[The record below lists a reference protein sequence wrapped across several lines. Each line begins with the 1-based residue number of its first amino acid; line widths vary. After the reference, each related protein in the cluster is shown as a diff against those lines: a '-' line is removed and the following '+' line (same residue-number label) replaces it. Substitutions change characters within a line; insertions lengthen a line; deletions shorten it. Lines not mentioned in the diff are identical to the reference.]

1 MKTLI
6 AALLAV
12 LGLLFVDLAGAQT
25 PMTRQTPVRPTVTQ
39 GSAGRPAAMRGAMAA
54 HFPVG
59 HRPPSFVRPPF
70 FRHHHPFFFGG
81 YGSSLSVAGTSAAPS
96 YAYGYEYPG
105 YVQSA
110 AYDQLAQYRQP
121 QYWAYCRNPQG
132 YYPYVSECPAGWLPV
147 TPTSPPPP
155 LVPGQ
160 TSLDA
165 GQQPKAPP
173 SDGDSIE
180 EIRARIARSRAD

>member
-1 MKTLI
+1 MKTSI
-6 AALLAV
+6 AIFVTVLALLV
-12 LGLLFVDLAGAQT
+12 AGAAEAQT
-25 PMTRQTPVRPTVTQ
+25 QVQTMPHSGASR
-39 GSAGRPAAMRGAMAA
+39 AGMMRPATVAGP
-54 HFPVG
+54 PVP

-70 FRHHHPFFFGG
+70 FFRHPFFFGSG
-81 YGSSLSVAGTSAAPS
+81 LIVAGQQAAPAQTYVYS
-96 YAYGYEYPG
+96 YGYPV

-110 AYDQLAQYRQP
+110 ATYDQPQA

-132 YYPYVSECPAGWLPV
+132 YYPYVSECPSGWLPV

-173 SDGDSIE
+173 SGGDSIE